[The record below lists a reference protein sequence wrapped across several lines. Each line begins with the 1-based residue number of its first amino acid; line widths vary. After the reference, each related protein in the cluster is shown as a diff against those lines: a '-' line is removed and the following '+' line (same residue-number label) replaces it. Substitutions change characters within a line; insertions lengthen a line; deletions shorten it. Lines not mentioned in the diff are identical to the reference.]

1 MTVPGSSTLPV
12 PFGHVSLDFGKCV
25 LALSDLP
32 PNTNFFAIGDPISWE
47 EYLRTF
53 CSSQGLPYG
62 GIDEASY
69 EEFCELL
76 PGGLGH
82 EFAQNVSF
90 AHEFGYEGRGNIVR
104 PKDVSC
110 SDYIQFLLDLFN

>member
-1 MTVPGSSTLPV
+1 MTVPGPANQPV
-12 PFGHVSLDFGKCV
+12 PFGYVAVDFGKCV
-25 LALSDLP
+25 LALVDMP
-32 PNTNFFAIGDPISWE
+32 PNTNFFAIGDAVSWH

-82 EFAQNVSF
+82 EFAQNVLFS
-90 AHEFGYEGRGNIVR
+90 HEFGYEGRGDIVR
-104 PKDVSC
+104 PKEV
-110 SDYIQFLLDLFN
+110 QVPPLTFA